1 MTKVGEL
8 LGGGNETREQ
18 MAKVLE
24 LEGELAKVNHCSI
37 YLTKIFKQSSIT
49 MVLKRQFG
57 CRGPRNEE

>member
-24 LEGELAKVNHCSI
+24 LEGELAKVNYCSI
-37 YLTKIFKQSSIT
+37 NIQRKNSNKTA
-49 MVLKRQFG
+49 
-57 CRGPRNEE
+57 